1 MSTPDQVRQRL
12 RSEGKPLSQWAR
24 ENGYAPQKVYRVM
37 AGIDKG
43 YYGDAHTIAVKLGLK
58 PDPAQKTATA

>member
-1 MSTPDQVRQRL
+1 MSTPDQVRERM
-12 RSEGKPLSQWAR
+12 RREGKPLSEWAR

-43 YYGDAHTIAVKLGLK
+43 YYGTAHEIAVKLGLK
-58 PDPAQKTATA
+58 PAPAKAAA